1 MLKFLK
7 VVITFIKFDAEGGNA
22 MAEIIV
28 QHVFSL
34 AKPEKYTMMIRRI
47 LNKLI
52 SRIGVQPVMQ
62 MTSVKH

>member
-1 MLKFLK
+1 M
-7 VVITFIKFDAEGGNA
+7 VITFIKFDGEGGNA
-22 MAEIIV
+22 MAELIV

-52 SRIGVQPVMQ
+52 SRIGV
-62 MTSVKH
+62 